1 MSKLKSFMLVVLGL
15 CLFFTATGCGSD
27 DGDRVTILVG
37 AAAGTA
43 DAITEIEPLFEKVS
57 GIDVDLQFS
66 ASGPIKEQIK
76 SGAGIDVY
84 ITASMKDMKELVSLD
99 LVIDDEVLL
108 TNELILAK
116 TKGSGVSSI
125 NDLKGVKFIAVG
137 EPGSVPVGK
146 YTVEA
151 LTSLGL
157 YDDLKGKFTYAKDV
171 TQVLNWVESG
181 NAEAGFVYYSDFVRS
196 GGKVD
201 LVERVDQ
208 GSYSEIVFPMGLVK
222 ASQVKDEARAFME
235 FLKGDEAQAIFR
247 KYGFGIAE

>member
-1 MSKLKSFMLVVLGL
+1 MSKMKKLMFVVLGL
-15 CLFFTATGCGSD
+15 CLLFLGTGCGSD

-37 AAAGTA
+37 AAAGTS
-43 DAITEIEPLFEKVS
+43 DAISEIEPLFEKVS
-57 GIDVDLQFS
+57 GVEVDLQFS

-84 ITASMKDMKELVSLD
+84 ITASMKDMKELVDLD
-99 LVIDDEVLL
+99 LVVDDEVLL

-116 TKGSGVSSI
+116 TKGSDVKSI

-137 EPGSVPVGK
+137 EPASVPVGK
-146 YTVEA
+146 YTTEA

-157 YDDLKGKFTYAKDV
+157 FDALKGKFTFAKDV

-181 NAEAGFVYYSDFVRS
+181 NAEVGFVYYSDFVRS
-196 GGKVD
+196 AGDVD

-208 GSYSEIVFPMGLVK
+208 GSYSKILFPMGIVK
-222 ASQVKDEARAFME
+222 GSKYKDEARAFME
-235 FLKGDEAQAIFR
+235 FLKGDEARAVFL